1 MDFGDTAAAL
11 EDQRRQ
17 QGKNCTVT
25 LIDSSEIGNDEGDD
39 IFVLVYN
46 VHSPGMPDIHVDP
59 HDTVRWAIYVRGD
72 DTAKASGI
80 VR

>member
-1 MDFGDTAAAL
+1 MDFGDTVAAL

-17 QGKNCTVT
+17 QSKDCTVT
-25 LIDSSEIGNDEGDD
+25 LIDSAEVGN

-46 VHSPGMPDIHVDP
+46 VHSPGMPDIHIDP
-59 HDTVRWAIYVRGD
+59 HDTVRWAIYVRDGD
-72 DTAKASGI
+72 IAKASGI

>member
-46 VHSPGMPDIHVDP
+46 VH
-59 HDTVRWAIYVRGD
+59 
-72 DTAKASGI
+72 TAKASGI